1 MAHPQSSS
9 LRVFVSYRH
18 DDVPAY
24 SGRLA
29 DRLVSRFGEDGV
41 FLDIDAIDPGLDF
54 RVVLRQAIEACDIVL
69 VVIGPGWLEAREPDG
84 SRRLEQPNDYVRL
97 EIEAALDREI
107 RIIPV
112 LVDGAHMPTADQLPE
127 ELVPLCYRNAVEMGK
142 NFHTEMSALITKLE
156 RIEQA
161 KPKEPSA
168 PTPVVEAGEAATA
181 SPRRPEAATGT
192 RASTTQVP
200 VLETGEERSAIR
212 WWMRVRRRTLGA
224 VAPALVVAAGG
235 LAVIFAL
242 TGGDNSDQK
251 SHAESI
257 AGLVPF
263 FDEWN
268 CRTTRPSSASVAEQ
282 AACSPVEGAEK
293 AQLLLFKSKHA
304 QEAAY
309 MQRVKRA
316 DVLSPSHIK
325 PNSGKCTKS
334 DWGGE
339 IEWTHA
345 ENVAAG
351 RELCYITS
359 GGSDLAWTYMDAS
372 LLITG
377 HRSDQAHENLYQW
390 FEDHAH
396 KIDPG
401 AAAGGEH
408 AGEHM

>member
-1 MAHPQSSS
+1 MAFPQASS

-29 DRLVSRFGEDGV
+29 DRLVSRFGEEGV

-97 EIEAALDREI
+97 EIEAALDRDT
-107 RIIPV
+107 RIIPI
-112 LVDGAHMPTADQLPE
+112 LVDGALMPTADQLPE

-142 NFHTEMSALITKLE
+142 NFHTEMAGLITKLE
-156 RIEQA
+156 RIERA
-161 KPKEPSA
+161 KLKDTPA
-168 PTPVVEAGEAATA
+168 ATPTVEAGEPTTSPSVQQPETAAGA
-181 SPRRPEAATGT
+181 SASAEQGAVAEPGKGWSPIRRWLPT
-192 RASTTQVP
+192 R
-200 VLETGEERSAIR
+200 E
-212 WWMRVRRRTLGA
+212 RTLGA
-224 VAPALVVAAGG
+224 IALALLALAGALVA
-235 LAVIFAL
+235 IIAL
-242 TGGDNSDQK
+242 TGGEGSDQQ
-251 SHAESI
+251 SHAGSL
-257 AGLVPF
+257 ASLVPF

-268 CRTTRPSSASVAEQ
+268 CRTTKPPSASIMEQ
-282 AACSPVEGAEK
+282 ATCSPTEGADK
-293 AQLLLFKSKHA
+293 AQLFLFESMHA
-304 QEAAY
+304 QKAAY

-316 DVLSPSHIK
+316 DALSPSHIK
-325 PNSGKCTKS
+325 PNSGRCTKS

-339 IEWTHA
+339 IEWMHA
-345 ENVAAG
+345 ENVPAG
-351 RELCYITS
+351 RELCYLTQS
-359 GGSDLAWTYMDAS
+359 GSDLAWTYKDAP

-377 HRSDQAHENLYQW
+377 HRSDAAHAFLYQW

-396 KIDPG
+396 DIDPG
-401 AAAGGEH
+401 AAMGGH